1 MKRVLEKPERI
12 AICRRCYGTGRLGCE
27 PLQANRNNHDATC
40 PQCGG
45 SGRVMV
51 SCRMELEIHPFP
63 DKHKEVKI
71 D

>member
-12 AICRRCYGTGRLGCE
+12 AICRRCYGTGRLAE
-27 PLQANRNNHDATC
+27 TPQANRNNHDATC

-45 SGRVMV
+45 SGRVIV
-51 SCRMELEIHPFP
+51 SCRMDLEIHPFP
-63 DKHKEVKI
+63 DKHKEGK